1 MSNLLHADTGY
12 SAPVQAPDFDS
23 ALDARPRNTAR
34 NLASEQ
40 HGQLPTVSIAIS
52 SRRALV
58 CEPIYICVYTLADGY
73 GRNGQGWQAPSVKPT
88 VYCIN

>member
-1 MSNLLHADTGY
+1 MLNLFYADTGY
-12 SAPVQAPDFDS
+12 SAPVRPDFDS
-23 ALDARPRNTAR
+23 ALDARPRNTAQ
-34 NLASEQ
+34 NLVSGQ

-58 CEPIYICVYTLADGY
+58 CDPKYIEYTLADGY
-73 GRNGQGWQAPSVKPT
+73 GRNGQGWQAPPVKPT